1 MRPTVHAIEQSN
13 ASPNLLKGSLNQ
25 SPSSSSVSS
34 VCEDGYINKNLA
46 ITQHIPIDY
55 QPDTSQETSQPPLDS
70 DAKTYIRSREDTL
83 DPLSPSNQ
91 PCNRSAPLQ
100 EHSPPAEYAENY
112 TAPLT
117 KQLDEKDIGVVTTVT
132 MSSQLSSSMLSKPKI
147 TFRHRVR
154 DICLHWFT
162 AYRILIGLTFAVN
175 IAVFAVMVRGN
186 RHDHLGLSGPLI
198 AAAANIFA
206 AIFVR
211 QEDLIN
217 VSFSFVARTPVSL
230 PLWLRKIIADFHHYG
245 GLHIGCSISSLLWY
259 CYFVFLDTNHFL
271 DHFGQRKASGWMWA
285 DIITCYAFLTAI
297 LCICVLA
304 HPHLRVKFHDA
315 FEKTHRFGGWTA
327 LLVLWLNAGVSSRNP
342 GSPPLYANAALWLL
356 AATTF
361 LIILPWTRIRQVP
374 ITTEPVSS
382 REVKVTFP
390 YKDMPYTST
399 TRFSL
404 SPVLEWHAF
413 ATVPCSPSP
422 DDPFAYIVIS
432 QAGDW
437 TKAMI
442 KSPPTHMWL
451 RKPAAKNFLS
461 FAPLFNSLL
470 LVATGAG
477 IGPLLSLLCSPAIAK
492 MREQGRQ
499 VRVMWCVY
507 DPDAAHWQFV
517 QDIIRKVDPEP
528 KIFDSREGRP
538 DLAFEA
544 EFMKEHC
551 GIEAVMV
558 VSNPTVTREIV
569 EGIKAKNGAAY
580 GAVFD
585 S

>member
-1 MRPTVHAIEQSN
+1 MS
-13 ASPNLLKGSLNQ
+13 SLT
-25 SPSSSSVSS
+25 SSSV
-34 VCEDGYINKNLA
+34 
-46 ITQHIPIDY
+46 
-55 QPDTSQETSQPPLDS
+55 
-70 DAKTYIRSREDTL
+70 
-83 DPLSPSNQ
+83 
-91 PCNRSAPLQ
+91 
-100 EHSPPAEYAENY
+100 
-112 TAPLT
+112 
-117 KQLDEKDIGVVTTVT
+117 
-132 MSSQLSSSMLSKPKI
+132 LSKPKI
-147 TFRHRVR
+147 KFRHRVR
-154 DICLHWFT
+154 DVCLHWFT
-162 AYRILIGLTFAVN
+162 AYRILIGLTFAIN
-175 IAVFAVMVRGN
+175 IAVLAVKIRGN
-186 RHDHLGLSGPLI
+186 RHDHPAISGSLI

-206 AIFVR
+206 AVFVR

-217 VSFSFVARTPVSL
+217 VSFSFVAKTPVSL

-245 GLHIGCSISSLLWY
+245 GLHIGCSMSALLWY
-259 CYFVFLDTNHFL
+259 CYFVFLDTSHFL
-271 DHFGQRKASGWMWA
+271 EHTRQRVATGWMWA
-285 DIITCYAFLTAI
+285 DIITCYAFLLAI

-304 HPHLRVKFHDA
+304 HPHLRVRFHDA

-327 LLVLWLNAGVSSRNP
+327 LLVLWLNAGVSSCNP
-342 GSPPLYANAALWLL
+342 DSPPLYANAALWLL
-356 AATTF
+356 AGTTF
-361 LIILPWTRIRQVP
+361 LIALPWTRIRRVA
-374 ITTEPVSS
+374 ITTQPVSS

-390 YKDMPYTST
+390 YKNMPYTST

-413 ATVPCSPSP
+413 ATIPCSPSS
-422 DDPFAYIVIS
+422 DNPFAYIVVS

-442 KSPPTHMWL
+442 KSPPTHIWV

-477 IGPLLSLLCSPAIAK
+477 IGPLLSLLCSPAIAR

-499 VRVMWCVY
+499 IRVMWCVY

-517 QDIIRKVDPEP
+517 QDIIRNVDPEP

-544 EFMKEHC
+544 EFMKEQY
-551 GIEAVMV
+551 GIEAVMI
-558 VSNPTVTREIV
+558 VSNPMVTREIV
-569 EGIKAKNGAAY
+569 EKVKAKDGAAY